1 LRADIFEKRNPAML
15 FQATP
20 PDTSAYMIA
29 GYTVFFLIMAVYI
42 LSLFIRTRNL
52 NQDQATLNSLKE
64 ESRQATSPPRS
75 AKPKARR
82 AASAA
87 RARKVKKKFTKKR

>member
-1 LRADIFEKRNPAML
+1 ML

-42 LSLFIRTRNL
+42 LSLLIRTRNL
-52 NQDQATLNSLKE
+52 NQDKMTLNSLRE
-64 ESRQATSPPRS
+64 ESRSTASPPAPRKPR
-75 AKPKARR
+75 AKR
-82 AASAA
+82 AGAG
-87 RARKVKKKFTKKR
+87 RGRKVKKKVTTNR